1 LNKSLILGVIK
12 KRSKLT
18 RFFTFSTLPKMAY
31 EVTDDNFQSSILESS
46 QVALLDFW
54 APWCGPC
61 RAIAPIIEELSSEYA
76 GRAVVGKVDVDS
88 NPDTAMKYNVRSIP
102 TILIIKNGQVVDKHV
117 GATSKAVL
125 KAKLDA
131 HI

>member
-1 LNKSLILGVIK
+1 
-12 KRSKLT
+12 
-18 RFFTFSTLPKMAY
+18 MAY